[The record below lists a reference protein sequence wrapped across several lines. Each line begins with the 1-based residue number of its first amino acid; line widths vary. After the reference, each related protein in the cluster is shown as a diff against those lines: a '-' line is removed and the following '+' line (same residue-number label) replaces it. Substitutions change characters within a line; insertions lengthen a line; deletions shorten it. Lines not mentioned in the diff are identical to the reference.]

1 MQNTIYSYITNKR
14 KQRNS
19 ILKPFF
25 SSNTIDY
32 RIDKLFCNLLEIK
45 YFHSIDRRWSK
56 YWEVHSIILSTILH
70 SPLTF
75 SKYASYILIMVAV
88 SFNIS
93 LNLLVINELYMT
105 KRWQK
110 WQENENWWF
119 SVNLHINL
127 SSFTLVFFLHLGK
140 Y

>member
-1 MQNTIYSYITNKR
+1 MQNTIHSHITNKR

-19 ILKPFF
+19 ILKPSF

-32 RIDKLFCNLLEIK
+32 RIHKLFYNLLEIK

-56 YWEVHSIILSTILH
+56 YWEVHSIILSTMLH
-70 SPLTF
+70 RPLTF
-75 SKYASYILIMVAV
+75 PKYASYILIMVAV

-127 SSFTLVFFLHLGK
+127 SSFTLVFFLHLCNH
-140 Y
+140 